1 MGTGVELYSQGPVYM
16 QSDKTGITIQDNIIA
31 LGPSIDTSFNKL
43 QPVVLGN
50 NLRQLLSGLYKAL
63 SNFSTDIID
72 AKATPEGI
80 TIMDIALA
88 AEKLQTYLSNN
99 TKKLNKNNLLSK
111 TVKTL

>member
-1 MGTGVELYSQGPVYM
+1 M
-16 QSDKTGITIQDNIIA
+16 
-31 LGPSIDTSFNKL
+31 
-43 QPVVLGN
+43 
-50 NLRQLLSGLYKAL
+50 RQLLSGLYKAL